1 MRYAVVN
8 KNNNKVENVIIW
20 NGINNLFNPDTYVLI
35 QLNENEECAYD
46 YVYDETENPRFFAEN
61 FYDLQL

>member
-1 MRYAVVN
+1 MRYAVVD
-8 KNNNKVENVIIW
+8 KNTNKVQNVIIW
-20 NGINNLFNPDTYVLI
+20 DGNNSLFNLELYLLV

-46 YVYDETENPRFFAEN
+46 YVYDEEESPRFFAQD